1 MQKYITD
8 TFVLNPPKFNFTN
21 LDDFKNEV
29 IYIKRDEKDYIPCLF
44 IQDINRC
51 NKFLIFF
58 HGNNEHI
65 FDLEMEAG
73 IMREELKMNVIV
85 VEYPGYS
92 IYISQKSPK
101 KILEDSIIVYD
112 YIKEKFNLKDEDIFL
127 YGRSIGSSPSIY
139 LATKRK
145 ANALFVI
152 SGFSSLKN
160 VGRGLLVGWAIE
172 DIFKNIEYIPKV
184 HIPIYLIH
192 GKIDS
197 LISYEQTLE
206 LYNNSTSKIKDFK
219 IIEKMSHNNYN
230 LIEDILNNIRS
241 FLYKNINI
249 IRVNDYYNLYNKK
262 YDDMFIMPEYILKFL
277 DNLNFNFEAYSKLN
291 KNFQNQVQFILL
303 LENERIAIISNYEI
317 SICDT
322 LNFNK
327 FCSLKDNNKIIFA
340 NKLKNGN
347 ILYCNDNSICK
358 IVKIEFSQFFSY
370 DIKEEFKIDNF
381 GLNYCKII
389 EIDNEKFISLMESF
403 YPLQIISK
411 NKTSEYQCQKIK
423 IFENKVLNDI
433 IYLEDNRIAAVFKN
447 RNILIIYNYI
457 DNKKQEVTFPC
468 KNNYYIKPKLF
479 FFENEYIFI
488 LFNNFIIVYD
498 LLLTK
503 IIKTQTFIFKTRYI
517 ANNFIVNN
525 SFQEIFPSYI
535 YYINAKCLIIGTDDG
550 KALLYNF
557 EKSLY
562 ENINNQEIFSDDN
575 SLTLDKSDKTKIKNI
590 LLLSNKTMCIL
601 TEQNLFI
608 FFKNKS
614 VNKSQSCSII

>member
-1 MQKYITD
+1 MQKYITE

-21 LDDFKNEV
+21 LDDFKNEI

-51 NKFLIFF
+51 NKFLLFF
-58 HGNNEHI
+58 HGNSEHI

-73 IMREELKMNVIV
+73 IMREELMMNIIV

-139 LATKRK
+139 LASKRK

-172 DIFKNIEYIPKV
+172 DIFKNYEYIPKV
-184 HIPIYLIH
+184 TIPIYLIH
-192 GKIDS
+192 GKNDS

-206 LYNNSTSKIKDFK
+206 LFNNCTSKIKDFK

-241 FLYKNINI
+241 FLFKNNINI
-249 IRVNDYYNLYNKK
+249 NRVNDYYNLYNKK

-291 KNFQNQVQFILL
+291 KNFQNQIQFILL
-303 LENERIAIISNYEI
+303 LENERIAIIYNYEI

-327 FCSLKDNNKIIFA
+327 FCSIKDNNKIIFA

-370 DIKEEFKIDNF
+370 DIKEVFKIDNF
-381 GLNYCKII
+381 RLNHCKII
-389 EIDNEKFISLMESF
+389 EINNENFISLMESY

-411 NKTSEYQCQKIK
+411 NKTSEYQCQKIS
-423 IFENKVLNDI
+423 IFENMLLNDI

-457 DNKKQEVTFPC
+457 DNKKQEVTFPF
-468 KNNYYIKPKLF
+468 KNNYINPKLF

-503 IIKTQTFIFKTRYI
+503 IIKAQAFIFKTKYI
-517 ANNFIVNN
+517 ANTFTVNN
-525 SFQEIFPSYI
+525 SYQEIFLSYI
-535 YYINAKCLIIGTDDG
+535 YYINTKCLIIGTDDG

-557 EKSLY
+557 EKNLY
-562 ENINNQEIFSDDN
+562 ENNNQAIFSDDN

-614 VNKSQSCSII
+614 VNKSQSCLII